1 MIRLPA
7 FIFLFLLSCSTKT
20 KVLNIENSTD
30 TVDTPKQKK
39 VTTNLAADT
48 LVSNQ
53 NEYVVK
59 AIKTETGWGYQ
70 VFKGAKLMINQPT
83 IPAIQG
89 NRSFKSKLEASRVG
103 EFVLSKIKQ
112 NQFPPTIS
120 TEELKS
126 LGIN

>member
-1 MIRLPA
+1 MIRLPV
-7 FIFLFLLSCSTKT
+7 FIFLFFLSCSTKT

-39 VTTNLAADT
+39 VTINSAADT
-48 LVSNQ
+48 LVSSQ

-70 VFKGAKLMINQPT
+70 VFKGAKLMISQPT

-89 NRSFKSKLEASRVG
+89 NRSFNSEMEALNVG